1 LDPLPPGCGCRWH
14 PQITHHCQATL
25 ARVRRRRDHHH
36 RSCNKFRCSRRPS
49 IRLALR
55 FLRVHV
61 LAFLLV
67 LPLIPTSSLFRR
79 SIFSISHAHFF
90 SSSSSS
96 ASSPRPAYNISG
108 LHVQLVALF
117 VSHPFTSVLAANVS
131 KPPQTSRSLLVS
143 QDQKSRMGRTTSSKM
158 PESNYYAASA
168 SSPTF
173 SKAKLPFSWP
183 SILNPIPRR
192 YRRRLR
198 SKFRSAI
205 SPASSIAKIETSF
218 DPRDTIKA
226 LRQHRWSYY
235 DGQYLFLIILAIFSL
250 SISQAP
256 GPMMK
261 CAAATALMAALLVP
275 ITRQFFLPALPILSW
290 VFLFFNARYVH
301 FLNLFFRH
309 SLH

>member
-1 LDPLPPGCGCRWH
+1 
-14 PQITHHCQATL
+14 
-25 ARVRRRRDHHH
+25 
-36 RSCNKFRCSRRPS
+36 
-49 IRLALR
+49 
-55 FLRVHV
+55 
-61 LAFLLV
+61 
-67 LPLIPTSSLFRR
+67 
-79 SIFSISHAHFF
+79 
-90 SSSSSS
+90 
-96 ASSPRPAYNISG
+96 
-108 LHVQLVALF
+108 
-117 VSHPFTSVLAANVS
+117 
-131 KPPQTSRSLLVS
+131 
-143 QDQKSRMGRTTSSKM
+143 M
-158 PESNYYAASA
+158 PDSNYYAASA

-256 GPMMK
+256 GPLMK
-261 CAAATALMAALLVP
+261 CAAATALMGALLVP

-301 FLNLFFRH
+301 FLNFSCRH
-309 SLH
+309 AVHQAVIGKRLIADRKVNMLIFISGLSPPNTDHIFGSRFYQLWKMFSMVQT